1 MKTVPDT
8 YQLTKKSSCLRDFE
22 YLSEDFQGNI
32 LNPLK
37 TIFWRS
43 FLYQVAGMY
52 QDPSIGKIKIYYV
65 VTKII
70 HIKSTEEKVQYNKLE
85 RCVVKNNKVG
95 N

>member
-1 MKTVPDT
+1 
-8 YQLTKKSSCLRDFE
+8 
-22 YLSEDFQGNI
+22 
-32 LNPLK
+32 
-37 TIFWRS
+37 
-43 FLYQVAGMY
+43 MY

-70 HIKSTEEKVQYNKLE
+70 HIKSTEETVQYNKVE